1 MRKDFRLKRSSLGRG
16 TILLL
21 SLAVIAIAAP
31 AAHAVPPTTVHCGD
45 VITQDARLA
54 GDVEECSGNGVMIGA
69 DSITLDLHGH
79 TISGDESATNE
90 EAGVFNPGFDNVT
103 IKNGT
108 IAGFPLMIN
117 AGEGGGATGLV
128 IRNIAGEG
136 IFGDLFVVG
145 NGVVIEKNTLLGNN
159 DSAITYAGNDS
170 EITKNLIVGN
180 NDIAIF
186 VTGNRNQITKNTIR
200 SGPNCGAFVDA
211 TGRDNVVEKNETS
224 ATGGECVAD
233 A

>member
-1 MRKDFRLKRSSLGRG
+1 M
-16 TILLL
+16 
-21 SLAVIAIAAP
+21 
-31 AAHAVPPTTVHCGD
+31 
-45 VITQDARLA
+45 ITQDAKVA
-54 GDVEECSGNGVMIGA
+54 GDIAGCSGNGVMIGA
-69 DSITLDLHGH
+69 DNITLDLNGH
-79 TISGDESATNE
+79 TISGDGSATNE

-159 DSAITYAGNDS
+159 DSAITYAGDDS

-211 TGRDNVVEKNETS
+211 NGQDNVVEKNETS